1 MFDLSGSEPCT
12 PRHKDP
18 ETGKLISSQKVEPEE
33 WKNSFGM
40 NFTDHEASQK
50 IDLSQGFVTTG
61 ADDASLVTAEIT
73 RGEIRKRKRLPAQ
86 GNKP

>member
-1 MFDLSGSEPCT
+1 
-12 PRHKDP
+12 
-18 ETGKLISSQKVEPEE
+18 
-33 WKNSFGM
+33 M